1 LSDDDPDLPI
11 LTLTQYFS
19 IVHEQS
25 DTAIDEASWHVE
37 WQAWLRPDSARL
49 NEGPD
54 GAVVEENGDVI

>member
-37 WQAWLRPDSARL
+37 WQAWLMP
-49 NEGPD
+49 G
-54 GAVVEENGDVI
+54 